1 MTRRHSIHI
10 PSRLF
15 GSPKSSILA
24 LAAALLIA
32 AVAVFGIGGAKTVE
46 AGGDHGGAAYITAE
60 SIRSTEITF
69 SIDNHPGEWWIY
81 STYHLECF
89 KAAPGNQTAVI
100 TGLPANRSGLKFE
113 AWFVGFN
120 GTCISSNRLLETTI
134 LDLTTNPSLWIASG
148 STSVSVT
155 FKARTADWSVA
166 AKNTSDSTD
175 TACINVTSDTTSSVS
190 FTVAASPG
198 TNELK
203 AGQTYEFVAWDKT
216 NCGTPTG
223 ASKISDPLTTNTS
236 PLGTNLGFFS
246 VHSGRSYI
254 KDQAISTLRLSGAY
268 SSSGSPSFTYTLDC
282 GTPDLPPGLSFN
294 TSTRNLTGTPT
305 SAGTYTCA
313 YTASASGYTSVQDN
327 FDIVVRAEGLTA
339 SNVTATTATL
349 TIVDKDFSNGDKWWY
364 SSNNGTTCLEGKKIA
379 DGVGIANATGLAMN
393 ASHTFKAYDT
403 IDGITKNCTGTAV
416 QTASAFTTALP
427 TLGVSNITHNS
438 ATITLSNWTLGT
450 DSSDWYYKQ
459 TAPTEGECTESH
471 TASVNLTSLTTST
484 PYVYSAYTHDDCG
497 DHEEEE
503 DH

>member
-1 MTRRHSIHI
+1 MTLRHSIHI
-10 PSRLF
+10 PSRPF

-46 AGGDHGGAAYITAE
+46 AGGDHGGEAYITAE

-69 SIDNHPGEWWIY
+69 SIDNHPGEWWVR
-81 STYHLECF
+81 SSYHQRCF
-89 KAAPGNQTAVI
+89 KAEPGNQTAVI
-100 TGLPANRSGLKFE
+100 TGLPANRSGLEFE
-113 AWFVGFN
+113 AFFEGLN
-120 GTCISSNRLLETTI
+120 GVCASADRLLQTTV
-134 LDLTTNPSLWIASG
+134 LRLTTNPSLWIASG
-148 STSVSVT
+148 STSVSVN

-166 AKNTSDSTD
+166 AKNINDSTD

-198 TNELK
+198 SNQLK

-223 ASKISDPLTTNTS
+223 ASKISDAIPTDTS
-236 PLGTNLGFFS
+236 PLGTNLGFFYS
-246 VHSGRSYI
+246 HSDRSYI
-254 KDQAISTLRLSGAY
+254 KDQAISTLRLSSAY
-268 SSSGSPSFTYTLDC
+268 SASGSPAITLSLDC

-349 TIVDKDFSNGDKWWY
+349 TVVDKDFSNGDKWWF
-364 SSNNGTTCLEGKKIA
+364 SSNGGSTCLEAKNIA

-393 ASHTFKAYDT
+393 ASHTFKAYT
-403 IDGITKNCTGTAV
+403 ANTCTTAI

-427 TLGVSNITHNS
+427 TLGVSSITHNS

-459 TAPTEGECTESH
+459 TAPTEGTCTESH
-471 TASVNLTSLTTST
+471 TASVTLSSLTTST

-503 DH
+503 D